1 MDYFIIQDI
10 YHKRMKEDYER
21 GLIITNPIY
30 KPFFEWKFYGASV
43 DSLTKQMC
51 YKIMDEA
58 QRELEK
64 LDLKHPNG
72 IKHLLEESTVD
83 DVWRPYK
90 GYGDDCYLYS
100 YLTGIEN
107 EITTILLI
115 KHG

>member
-21 GLIITNPIY
+21 GLITNPIY
-30 KPFFEWKFYGASV
+30 KPYFQWKFYGASV

-51 YKIMDEA
+51 YRIMEEA
-58 QRELEK
+58 QRELEE
-64 LDLKHPNG
+64 LDIKHPNG

-90 GYGDDCYLYS
+90 GYGDDCHLYS
-100 YLTGIEN
+100 YLIGIEN